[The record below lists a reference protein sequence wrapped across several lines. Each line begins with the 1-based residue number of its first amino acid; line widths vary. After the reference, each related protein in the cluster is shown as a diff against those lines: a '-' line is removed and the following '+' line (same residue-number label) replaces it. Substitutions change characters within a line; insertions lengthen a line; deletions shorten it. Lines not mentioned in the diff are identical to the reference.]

1 MLYYLYYVIFF
12 ALIYMILGADFN
24 VGEKADDYK
33 SLNQL
38 QIDFIGVF
46 RNSIGD
52 IAIPG
57 IEYWLIRMEED
68 PDTLWTEFFI

>member
-1 MLYYLYYVIFF
+1 
-12 ALIYMILGADFN
+12 MILGADFN
-24 VGEKADDYK
+24 VGEKAADYE

-57 IEYWLIRMEED
+57 IKYWLIRLEED
-68 PDTLWTEFFI
+68 PDTLWTQFFI

>member
-12 ALIYMILGADFN
+12 AVIYIILGADFN
-24 VGEKADDYK
+24 VGEKAADYE

-57 IEYWLIRMEED
+57 IEYWLIRLKED
-68 PDTLWTEFFI
+68 PDILWTNFFI